1 MTWMNIGDMLRVNA
15 TKFGDKEALK
25 DERRSLTF
33 KQFNERANRLA
44 NAMMDLGL
52 RKGDR
57 VCALLYNQLE
67 YMEIDAACAKAGLI
81 CATINF
87 RFIGPEVKFV
97 AEDSGSRLMFV
108 GEEFA
113 KQSDEVKPQLEH
125 MQYMVKVGDGPCEGY
140 LEYERMIAG
149 ASPEEPRVRV
159 DPEDPWLLLYTSGTT
174 GRPKGVLRSHESYIS
189 FFLITEVEFGYRHD
203 DVCMIVMPLFHVNST
218 FYSFVFTYI
227 GAKVYIHRAHLFDP
241 AEVLKIIGDEG
252 ITFTSLIPT
261 HYILMLNLPED
272 VRAKYSKD
280 SIRNL
285 LCSSAPVRAE
295 TKTAIMDLFPNADLF
310 EAYGSTEAGLVTTL
324 RPEDQYKKLGS
335 IGRECYGSDLI
346 QLLDPED
353 NEVGVGEVGEIWS
366 RSPMMFTEY
375 WGLPEKTSAALR
387 DDGYFSAGD
396 LATRDEEGYYS
407 IVDRKDNMII
417 TGGEHVY
424 PTEVEKI
431 LAGHEAV
438 MEVAIVG
445 LPDTKW
451 GEAVHVAVILKEGM
465 TAVPEDI
472 MGFCT
477 GKMAGYKKPKGV
489 TFITQEEMPRT
500 ATGKIRHRTLRDQL
514 IQRYGLE

>member
-1 MTWMNIGDMLRVNA
+1 MTWLNIGEMLTVNA
-15 TKFGDKEALK
+15 VKFGDKEALK
-25 DERRSLTF
+25 DERRSMTF
-33 KQFNERANRLA
+33 REYNDRANRLA
-44 NAMMDLGL
+44 NAMRDLGL

-57 VCALLYNQLE
+57 ICTLLYNNVE
-67 YMEIDAACAKAGLI
+67 YMEIYAACAKAGII

-87 RFIGPEVKFV
+87 RFVGNEVKFV

-108 GEEFA
+108 GEEFT
-113 KQSDEVKPQLEH
+113 KVSDEVKPDLDKV
-125 MQYMVKVGDGPCEGY
+125 QYIVQVGGQACEGY
-140 LEYERMIAG
+140 LCYEDIIAE
-149 ASPEEPRVRV
+149 ASPEEPNVQV

-174 GRPKGVLRSHESYIS
+174 GTPKGVLRSHESYIS
-189 FFLITEVEFGYRHD
+189 FFFINEVEFGYRHD

-227 GAKVYIHRAHLFDP
+227 GAKVYIHRAHMFDP
-241 AEVLKIIGDEG
+241 EEVLRIINDEG

-261 HYILMLNLPED
+261 HYVLMLNLPPE
-272 VRAKYSKD
+272 VKARYSMD

-285 LCSSAPVRAE
+285 LCSSAPVRKE
-295 TKTAIMDLFPNADLF
+295 TKLEVMEMFPNADLF

-324 RPEDQYKKLGS
+324 RPEDQYTKLGS

-346 QLLDPED
+346 RLLDDEG
-353 NEVGVGEVGEIWS
+353 NEVGVDEVGEIWS

-375 WGLPEKTSAALR
+375 WGLPEKTEASFR
-387 DDGYFSAGD
+387 DHGYFSAGD
-396 LATRDEEGYYS
+396 LATRDAEGYYS

-438 MEVAIVG
+438 MEAAIVG

-451 GEAVHVAVILKEGM
+451 GEAVHAAVILKEGAEA
-465 TAVPEDI
+465 TPEDI
-472 MGFCT
+472 MGYCK

-489 TFITQEEMPRT
+489 TFISNEEMPRT
-500 ATGKIRHRTLRDQL
+500 ATGKIRHRILREQL
-514 IQRYGLE
+514 VERYSLG

>member
-33 KQFNERANRLA
+33 KEYNERANRLA

-57 VCALLYNQLE
+57 ICALLYNQLE
-67 YMEIDAACAKAGLI
+67 YMEIYAACAKAGLI

-125 MQYMVKVGDGPCEGY
+125 MQYMVKVGGEPCEGY
-140 LEYERMIAG
+140 IQYETLIAE
-149 ASPEEPRVRV
+149 ASPDEPNVRV

-174 GRPKGVLRSHESYIS
+174 GQPKGVLRSHESYIS
-189 FFLITEVEFGYRHD
+189 FFFINEVEFGYRHD

-241 AEVLKIIGDEG
+241 AEVLKIVANEG
-252 ITFTSLIPT
+252 VTFTSLIPT

-272 VRAKYSKD
+272 VKAKYSKD

-346 QLLDPED
+346 ELLDSEGK
-353 NEVGVGEVGEIWS
+353 EVGIGEVGEIWS

-375 WGLPEKTSAALR
+375 WGLPKKTSTALR

-396 LATRDEEGYYS
+396 LATCDEEGYYS

-451 GEAVHVAVILKEGM
+451 GEAVHVAVILKDGM
-465 TAVPEDI
+465 TAAPEDI
-472 MGFCT
+472 MGFCK

-514 IQRYGLE
+514 IKRYGLG